1 MTSSIS
7 LSLPADLAPVER
19 DFLNLGHY
27 QPAARRLTVN
37 SRYVELD
44 GKPWLPVMGEFHYS
58 RYPADEW
65 EAELRKMRAGG
76 VSIVASYVF
85 WNHHEAECGQFDWAG
100 SRDLRRFV
108 QLAAAAG
115 LYVYLRPGPW
125 VHAESR
131 YGGFPDWLIGIGEL
145 RCNAPAY
152 LAEVTR
158 FYQQIGAQVAGLMW
172 ADGGPVIGVQLENEY
187 DRIGPGCGAEHI
199 AELKRIAI
207 EAGLRVPLYTVTGW
221 PTLDIPPHD
230 VVPVSGAYPDG
241 FWQGSSEPLPPSGV
255 FVFNTERAIG
265 EMGNVG
271 GTPAEGRVDKT
282 HYPFFLAEAGGGMH
296 VSYHRRPTLMADDL
310 AATTLVQIGSGA
322 SLYGYYMYH
331 GGTNPLG
338 PRRYNETQDTGYP
351 NDVSVLGYDFRAPL
365 GQYGQT
371 RESYGR
377 LRCLHLFLQAFG
389 EELAP
394 MEAVMADGASL
405 DAAAREPLRVAA
417 RGAGEQGFVFINNH
431 VRHHPLPDFPAV
443 QISVKTAAGEQR
455 FPQVDVPSGAY
466 MIWPLGARIGA
477 AVLRNATVQPLT
489 RWAEDG
495 RTTWVAFVHPAIAP
509 SLAFDA
515 ATVSVVDAGGAAI
528 ETAGDALIVRPAVG
542 ASATRLKLVD
552 VAGAQHEVLLL
563 DRPLA
568 EQAARVQYR
577 GRERLAFSAHATYQ
591 RGADIVVASPAA
603 QAAAISF
610 FPGDDL
616 VGEVLAGGLV
626 RVTAAEASAAP
637 YAAAIAF
644 DVLHDEPTPPAV
656 RLGPHISWRAGPVPL
671 APDDAEFENAT
682 TVRLSPPAEWAGIK
696 GRLLAEINYVGDAA
710 RLYADGVLVDDNFF
724 DGEPWYV
731 GLDRFVRNG
740 QWPTLELRIVA
751 ARPELPIFLEAAA
764 RERLNQAAHR
774 GCLATVTLT
783 AWREALLASAI

>member
-27 QPAARRLTVN
+27 QPATRRLAVN
-37 SRYVELD
+37 SRYIELD

-85 WNHHEAECGQFDWAG
+85 WNHHEAERGQFDWTE

-187 DRIGPGCGAEHI
+187 DRTGPGCGAEHI

-271 GTPAEGRVDKT
+271 GTPAEGRVDRT

-351 NDVSVLGYDFRAPL
+351 NDVAVLGYDFRAPL

-394 MEAVMADGASL
+394 MEAVMAEGASL

-443 QISVKTAAGEQR
+443 QITVNTTAGQRR
-455 FPQVDVPSGAY
+455 FPQVDVPTGAY
-466 MIWPLGARIGA
+466 MIWPLGAKIGA
-477 AVLRNATVQPLT
+477 AVLRTATMQPLT
-489 RWAEDG
+489 RWVEG
-495 RTTWVAFVHPAIAP
+495 GTSTWVGFAHPAVAP
-509 SLAFDA
+509 VMVFDA
-515 ATVSVVDAGGAAI
+515 ATVSAIDAGSAQV
-528 ETAGDALIVRPAVG
+528 EQSGDTLIVSVLPGEV
-542 ASATRLKLVD
+542 ASQLRITDCTGV
-552 VAGAQHEVLLL
+552 QHTLLLL
-563 DRPLA
+563 DRSLA
-568 EQAARVQYR
+568 ERASRVNFR
-577 GRERLAFSAHATYQ
+577 GRERLVFSEHAAYPC
-591 RGADIVVASPAA
+591 GEDIVVASPAA
-603 QAAAISF
+603 QQASLRF
-610 FPGDDL
+610 FPGSDL
-616 VGEVLAGGLV
+616 EGEIEASGLV
-626 RVTAAEASAAP
+626 RVVVAEAEAAP
-637 YAAAIAF
+637 LRAEMGF
-644 DVLHDEPTPPAV
+644 EVLHDMGEPPAV
-656 RLGPHISWRAGPVPL
+656 RLGPHVPWRAGPVPL
-671 APDDAEFENAT
+671 APDDAEFAQAT
-682 TVRLSPPAEWAGIK
+682 TIRLLPLAAWARHD
-696 GRLLAEINYVGDAA
+696 GRLLAEIDYIGDAA
-710 RLYADGVLVDDNFF
+710 RLYADGVLVDDNFS

-731 GLDRFVRNG
+731 GLDRFVRDG
-740 QWPTLELRIVA
+740 RWPTLELRIVA
-751 ARPELPIFLEAAA
+751 ARPDLPIFLEAAA
-764 RERLNQAAHR
+764 RERLSAAPHHA
-774 GCLATVTLT
+774 CLRAIRVS
-783 AWREALLASAI
+783 AWRDARFAAAR